1 MNAAVL
7 VARLFFGLGIAA
19 HGTQKLFGWFGGY
32 GLDGTGGFFETLG
45 FRPGRFFAAAAALG
59 ETVGGLLVALGLF
72 GPVGPALMFLV
83 MIVATSIHVQNGF
96 FATNNGIELPMLYA
110 MGALVLAFAGPGAY
124 SFDQILNLTWLS
136 NEQNASV
143 AIAIAAAVGAVMIV
157 ARHTLVQPTAPAA
170 SR

>member
-1 MNAAVL
+1 MNTAL
-7 VARLFFGLGIAA
+7 LIARLFFGLGLAA

-32 GLDGTGGFFETLG
+32 GLDGTGGFFESLG

-59 ETVGGLLVALGLF
+59 ETVGGVLLAIGLF

-83 MIVATSIHVQNGF
+83 MMVATSIHVKNGF

-110 MGALVLAFAGPGAY
+110 MGALVLAFTGPGIY
-124 SFDQILNLTWLS
+124 SFDQIFNLLWLS
-136 NEQNASV
+136 NDYNAAV
-143 AIAIAAAVGAVMIV
+143 AIGIAVAMGAVVIFTS
-157 ARHTLVQPTAPAA
+157 HTLVQPAAPAA